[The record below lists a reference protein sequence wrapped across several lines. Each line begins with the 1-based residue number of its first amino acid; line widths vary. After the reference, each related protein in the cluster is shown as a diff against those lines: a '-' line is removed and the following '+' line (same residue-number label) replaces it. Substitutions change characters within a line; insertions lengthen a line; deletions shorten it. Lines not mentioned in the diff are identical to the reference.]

1 MLKALLNS
9 FHDEL
14 EIIVWYKA
22 FLEEQPLVENIDQD
36 DMLFQCMCKFPK
48 RTILLNFL
56 LDEGLSPTA
65 KMDYSLCRGWDP
77 EPCTALIQALL
88 YNSKLSW
95 WDFGGSQ
102 EIQNDVIL
110 FLLSHGDVGTINS
123 HVVFPDN

>member
-48 RTILLNFL
+48 QTILLTFL
-56 LDEGLSPTA
+56 LNEGVSPTA
-65 KMDYSLCRGWDP
+65 KMDYSLCRGWDS
-77 EPCTALIQALL
+77 EPCTALIRALL
-88 YNSKLSW
+88 HNSKLSW
-95 WDFGGSQ
+95 WAFGGSQ
-102 EIQNDVIL
+102 EIQNNVIL
-110 FLLSHGDVGTINS
+110 FLLSRGDVGTINS